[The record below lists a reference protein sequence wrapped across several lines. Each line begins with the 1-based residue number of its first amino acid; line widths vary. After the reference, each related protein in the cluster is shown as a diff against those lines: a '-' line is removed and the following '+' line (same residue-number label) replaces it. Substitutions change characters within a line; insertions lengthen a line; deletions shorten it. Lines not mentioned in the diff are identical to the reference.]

1 MSKIYQYPL
10 KIDKQ
15 IIDNIRTFAEQ
26 DGRSLNKEIEYILRQ
41 YAIDRGMYG
50 EDSLGNKKK
59 KWTLFRCL
67 F

>member
-1 MSKIYQYPL
+1 MSNIYQYPL

-15 IIDNIRTFAEQ
+15 IIDNIRIFAEE

-50 EDSLGNKKK
+50 NDSLKTKK
-59 KWTLFRCL
+59 
-67 F
+67 

>member
-50 EDSLGNKKK
+50 EDSLSIKKK
-59 KWTLFRCL
+59 K
-67 F
+67 

>member
-15 IIDNIRTFAEQ
+15 VIDNIRTFAEQ

-50 EDSLGNKKK
+50 EDSLGIRKKK
-59 KWTLFRCL
+59 
-67 F
+67 

>member
-15 IIDNIRTFAEQ
+15 IIDNIRAFAER

-50 EDSLGNKKK
+50 EDSLGIKKK
-59 KWTLFRCL
+59 K
-67 F
+67 